1 MDKCSVY
8 FLIHLKRIY
17 GTSFF
22 RNRNILGI
30 KTDKE
35 VYYIKSPFFK
45 QKNYCFVNVNTGVTL
60 VDSNFERGLF
70 KVASSSVYK
79 DIGVEPSTEDWERFL
94 ADAQKYRIKKEYIK

>member
-1 MDKCSVY
+1 MDKCSIY
-8 FLIHLKRIY
+8 CLIHLRRIY

-35 VYYIKSPFFK
+35 VYYIKPPFFK
-45 QKNYCFVNVNTGVTL
+45 QKDYCFINVSTGATV

-79 DIGVEPSTEDWERFL
+79 DVGKEPSVEDWERFL
-94 ADAQKYRIKKEYIK
+94 ADAQKYKVNKENVK